1 MFRVLIADKLS
12 PAAVA
17 IFEERGITADVKP
30 GLSPEEQKAIIG
42 DYDGLAI
49 RSTTKVTADMLAAA
63 KKLKVVGRAGIGV
76 DNVDIEAATEAGVV
90 VMNTPFGNSV
100 TTAEHAIAMMMALAR
115 QLPAADR
122 STRAGKWEKSR
133 FVGVELSG
141 KTLGIIGCGN
151 IGSIVANRAQGLKMR
166 VIAFDPFLSP
176 ERARDI
182 GVEKVDLDTLLGRA
196 DVITLH
202 TPLTEQT
209 RNVLSAENLQKTKKG
224 VRIVNCARGGLVDEA
239 ALAALIETGHIAGA
253 ALDVF
258 AVEPAR
264 ESPLFELDDVIVTPH
279 LGASTAEAQEQVAL
293 EIAEQMSDYLLKG
306 AIINALNM
314 PAVTAEE
321 APRLK
326 PYMQL
331 AEQLGSFAGQLTE
344 TGLKGVKITYA
355 GEVAELNT
363 RPLTQIILKGLLS
376 PLLASVNMV
385 NAPAV
390 ARSRD
395 IGVTTVETEDLDGYR
410 TLVTVEVSTE
420 RGPREVCGT
429 LIHEGAPRVVRIR
442 GIDIEVRLAPHM
454 LYVRNEDKP
463 GFIGALGGVL
473 GDAGINIATFH
484 LGRNKPGG
492 DAIALIEVDAAVPE
506 AVLAK
511 IQALP
516 QVLQVKPLA
525 F

>member
-17 IFEERGITADVKP
+17 IFEQRGIAADVKP
-30 GLSPEEQKAIIG
+30 GLPPEEQMAIIG

-49 RSTTKVTADMLAAA
+49 RSATKVTSDLLAAA
-63 KKLKVVGRAGIGV
+63 TRLKVVGRAGIGV

-133 FVGVELSG
+133 FVGTELAG
-141 KTLGIIGCGN
+141 KTLGVIGCGN

-176 ERARDI
+176 ERAQDL

-209 RNVLSAENLQKTKKG
+209 RNILSADNLQKTKKG

-239 ALAALIETGHIAGA
+239 ALAALIETGHVAGA

-258 AVEPAR
+258 AKEPAR
-264 ESPLFELDDVIVTPH
+264 ESPLFELEDVIVTPH

-314 PAVTAEE
+314 PSVTAEE

-344 TGLKGVKITYA
+344 TGLKGVKIIYA
-355 GEVAELNT
+355 GEVARLNT
-363 RPLTQIILKGLLS
+363 RPLTQIILQGLLS

-410 TLVTVEVSTE
+410 TLITVEVLTE

-442 GIDIEVRLAPHM
+442 GIDIEVRLAPYM

-463 GFIGALGGVL
+463 GFIGALGGLL
-473 GDAGINIATFH
+473 GDNGINIATFH
-484 LGRNKPGG
+484 LGRDKPGS
-492 DAIALIEVDAAVPE
+492 DAIALVEVDTVVPE
-506 AVLAK
+506 TVLAQ

>member
-1 MFRVLIADKLS
+1 MFRVLIADALS

-17 IFEERGITADVKP
+17 IFEERGIEAHVRP
-30 GLSPEEQKAIIG
+30 GLSPAEQKAIIG

-49 RSTTKVTADMLAAA
+49 RSTTKVTADLLDAATR
-63 KKLKVVGRAGIGV
+63 LKVVGRAGIGV
-76 DNVDIEAATEAGVV
+76 DNVDIEAATEHGVV

-100 TTAEHAIAMMMALAR
+100 TTAEHALAMMMALAR

-133 FVGVELSG
+133 FVGTELSG

-176 ERARDI
+176 DRARDLGI
-182 GVEKVDLDTLLGRA
+182 EKVELDELLARA
-196 DVITLH
+196 DIITLH

-209 RNVLSAENLQKTKKG
+209 RNVLSAENLQKTRKV

-239 ALAALIETGHIAGA
+239 ALAALIETGHVAGA

-258 AVEPAR
+258 AIEPAR
-264 ESPLFELDDVIVTPH
+264 ESPLFGLDDVIVTPH
-279 LGASTAEAQEQVAL
+279 LGASTAEAQEKVAL

-321 APRLK
+321 APRLR

-344 TGLKGVKITYA
+344 TGLRGVKITYA
-355 GEVAELNT
+355 GEVARLNT

-410 TLVTVEVSTE
+410 TLVSVEVLTE

-463 GFIGALGGVL
+463 GFIGALGGIL

-484 LGRNKPGG
+484 LGREKPGG
-492 DAIALIEVDAAVPE
+492 DAIALIEVDAPVPE
-506 AVLAK
+506 AVLAR
-511 IQALP
+511 IQSLP